1 MKRSPCSAFLSWPS
15 EEASSRSPPPEC
27 WSQGLQCLRCP
38 WATQNKPRQ
47 ESTVEWSNLAAED
60 QAPTAGPQQHDT
72 RPTCPE
78 EGTANVLEH
87 SGVAGKH
94 KDDDPVCGR
103 RSNRVQTG
111 NLMCTSPPSPIE
123 LTVVTGMLAGA
134 EHLYSA
140 SLLWSTKPPHWI
152 VWSDGLR
159 LRLILWTKNDPNWHR
174 TGGASARRPTMKL
187 HYPRGQEKTPLMQ
200 RNHPTT
206 LPF

>member
-1 MKRSPCSAFLSWPS
+1 MGNGGGPVDNSHGIHDMGHQIGKRRDLRVQHFYLDLVKKPHRDHHRLSVGHK
-15 EEASSRSPPPEC
+15 A
-27 WSQGLQCLRCP
+27 CP

-60 QAPTAGPQQHDT
+60 QAPTAGPQRHDT

-152 VWSDGLR
+152 V
-159 LRLILWTKNDPNWHR
+159 
-174 TGGASARRPTMKL
+174 
-187 HYPRGQEKTPLMQ
+187 
-200 RNHPTT
+200 
-206 LPF
+206 